1 MCVTSF
7 CTRGAL
13 DTWSRGGSTAAL
25 VDEPGIR
32 TTQLEGGLQM
42 ALMSAY
48 LVNTKNAAA
57 FFNAIQGAKA
67 PERFTTKFLKDL
79 DFASSNDRLF
89 IGVLKGLGFLD
100 ENGAPTE
107 RYFAFLDHSQS
118 GRVLADALRDAYDE
132 LFALNKNAQKMTVD
146 EVKGKLKSLTQGQK
160 SENVVN
166 WMANTFKTLTELADW
181 SAPAV
186 APEQPAAEQ
195 PKVTSDVSASAASN
209 ASVLG
214 SVARELQLQY
224 NIQLILP
231 ESRDQAVYDAL
242 FSSLRRH
249 LF

>member
-1 MCVTSF
+1 
-7 CTRGAL
+7 
-13 DTWSRGGSTAAL
+13 
-25 VDEPGIR
+25 
-32 TTQLEGGLQM
+32 
-42 ALMSAY
+42 MSAY
-48 LVNTKNAAA
+48 LVTTKNAEG

-89 IGVLKGLGFLD
+89 IDVLKGLGFLD

-118 GRVLADALRDAYDE
+118 GRVLAEALRDAYDE
-132 LFALNKNAQKMTVD
+132 LFALNRNAQKMTV
-146 EVKGKLKSLTQGQK
+146 EELKGKLKSLTQGQK
-160 SENVVN
+160 SENVIG
-166 WMANTFKTLTELADW
+166 WMANTFKALSDLADW

-186 APEQPAAEQ
+186 PAEQPPPEQPKTTPEPPPPLAGA
-195 PKVTSDVSASAASN
+195 VSS
-209 ASVLG
+209 G
-214 SVARELQLQY
+214 GELELHY

-249 LF
+249 LL